1 MPVEQP
7 EQDEAREDPLSV
19 LGDVPEPDPAVVDAA
34 RERLWSAV
42 AEEMLALELGEHPT
56 DPVDRGRY
64 ELRSEVR
71 RQAPSRYRASDDLS

>member
-7 EQDEAREDPLSV
+7 EQDEAREDPLSL

-34 RERLWSAV
+34 RERLWSTV
-42 AEEMLALELGEHPT
+42 AEEMLSPHRGEHPT

-64 ELRSEVR
+64 EPRRRVR